1 MPANFARLL
10 WANYTSSWSKS
21 LAIDKID
28 SHTVVSLTILGRTD
42 RGRERETGAGSKERW
57 RKEKEK
63 GRRNRKGRG
72 GGPLFRV
79 NVCMHIC
86 IRIQA
91 ERSMYNRDKV
101 MLRGEITRCYWW
113 KYASGKLTKA
123 RETVRGERV
132 GRRRER
138 KPGEKKNRNRVE
150 QQQSPGAGNKRRHA
164 E

>member
-42 RGRERETGAGSKERW
+42 RGRERERETGAGSKERW

-63 GRRNRKGRG
+63 RRRNRKGRG

-132 GRRRER
+132 GEEER
-138 KPGEKKNRNRVE
+138 AEAGRKEK
-150 QQQSPGAGNKRRHA
+150 
-164 E
+164 

>member
-42 RGRERETGAGSKERW
+42 RGRERETGAGSKETW

-132 GRRRER
+132 GEEEGAEAGR
-138 KPGEKKNRNRVE
+138 KEK
-150 QQQSPGAGNKRRHA
+150 
-164 E
+164 